1 MQSKEVFT
9 KMYEEHSDALFRYCF
24 FRVSDREKALDILQD
39 IFTKTWNYMS
49 EGNSIDNSKAFLY
62 TTARHL
68 IIDEYRKKKSSS
80 LDALMDQGLEPSID
94 VVYTTE
100 TRIDASFAVEEIKKL
115 PAMYNEILFMR
126 YVNDMPIRE
135 IAAVCKLNENV
146 VSVRIHRGLGM
157 LRKTLKDKDE
167 QRH

>member
-1 MQSKEVFT
+1 MQPKEVFT

-49 EGNSIDNSKAFLY
+49 EGNTIDNGKAFLY

-80 LDALMDQGLEPSID
+80 LDALMDQGMEPSTDI
-94 VVYTTE
+94 THTIE
-100 TRIDASFAVEEIKKL
+100 TNIDASFAVEEIKKL
-115 PAMYNEILFMR
+115 PDMYNDILFMR
-126 YVNDMPIRE
+126 YVNDMSIRD
-135 IAAVCKLNENV
+135 IADLCKLNENV
-146 VSVRIHRGLGM
+146 ISVRIHRGLAM
-157 LRKTLKDKDE
+157 LRKNIKDK
-167 QRH
+167 

>member
-1 MQSKEVFT
+1 MQPKEEFV

-49 EGNSIDNSKAFLY
+49 EGNTIDNSKAFLY

-80 LDALMDQGLEPSID
+80 LDNLIDQGLEPSVD
-94 VVYTTE
+94 LTYDTE
-100 TRIDASFAVEEIKKL
+100 MRIDASFAIEEIKKL

-126 YVNDMPIRE
+126 YVNDMSIRD
-135 IAAVCKLNENV
+135 IASTCGLNENV
-146 VSVRIHRGLGM
+146 VSVRIHRGIGM
-157 LRKTLKDKDE
+157 LRKNIKNK
-167 QRH
+167 